1 MLNAILPAGVVA
13 VEDRG
18 GGSPPPLH
26 PDEAALVS
34 RAVPARRA
42 EFARARACAHRAL
55 RRLGLQPYAI
65 LKGPHG
71 EPQWPPG
78 VTGSITHCLGYCAAA
93 ATINHDVIAL
103 GIDAELHAP
112 LPEGV
117 LDLIATG
124 SERARLEELG
134 RERPFR
140 HWDRLLFS
148 IKESAFKAW
157 YPLTRTW
164 VEAERLSVEIDPVG
178 GVFLAR
184 AKSAASSRARSLRF
198 EGRFLIADDLVLT
211 ATVLSRKGIR

>member
-1 MLNAILPAGVVA
+1 MLDAILPAGIVA

-55 RRLGLQPYAI
+55 QLLGLRPGAI
-65 LKGPHG
+65 LKGPRG

-78 VTGSITHCLGYCAAA
+78 VTGSITHCLDYCAAA
-93 ATINHDVIAL
+93 AVINHDIIAL
-103 GIDAELHAP
+103 GIDAEVHAP

-124 SERARLEELG
+124 TERARLEELG
-134 RERPFR
+134 GKRPLR

-148 IKESAFKAW
+148 IKESTFKAW

-184 AKSAASSRARSLRF
+184 VNSAASSGAWPLCF

-211 ATVLSRKGIR
+211 ATASVGK